1 MQIWSGHQGCV
12 EVAVSKSQAVRLIL
26 KPTLCNT
33 VNFKCKLCIDSYEE
47 HTSMSRQLIRF
58 SQVIRFIA
66 TSWILNLEV
75 FGFFFSISDESQ
87 MFCCMSHWKDSLYQA
102 QHRRTLR
109 QRPFCIAGN
118 EFQLRCATSHQPHLN
133 YKHF

>member
-1 MQIWSGHQGCV
+1 MQKFVGFLDMQIWSGHQDCV

-75 FGFFFSISDESQ
+75 LVSFLVYQ
-87 MFCCMSHWKDSLYQA
+87 MNPKCFVACRTGRIHCTKLNTVEHLDSV
-102 QHRRTLR
+102 H
-109 QRPFCIAGN
+109 
-118 EFQLRCATSHQPHLN
+118 SV
-133 YKHF
+133 